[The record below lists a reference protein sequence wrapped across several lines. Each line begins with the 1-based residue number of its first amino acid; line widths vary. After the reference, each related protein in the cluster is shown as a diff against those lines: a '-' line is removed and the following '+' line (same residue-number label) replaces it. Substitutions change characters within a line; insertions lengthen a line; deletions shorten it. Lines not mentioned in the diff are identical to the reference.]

1 MTKNENYSLLKMEER
16 TARYLRSQKNLTAKK
31 ALICRMDVSGHCVHV
46 LGLRRGDGTGLDV
59 RAGSFQPPKPS
70 YLTALHILSRF
81 YL

>member
-1 MTKNENYSLLKMEER
+1 MEER

-46 LGLRRGDGTGLDV
+46 LGLRRGRWHRDGCPSRQFPAT
-59 RAGSFQPPKPS
+59 QTHS
-70 YLTALHILSRF
+70 YLIALHVLSKF